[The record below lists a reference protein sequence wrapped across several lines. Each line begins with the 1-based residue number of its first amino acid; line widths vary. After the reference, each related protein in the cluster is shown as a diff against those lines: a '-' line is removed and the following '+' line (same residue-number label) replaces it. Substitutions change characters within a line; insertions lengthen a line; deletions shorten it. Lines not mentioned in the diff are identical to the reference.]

1 MKKNNEE
8 LTRRE
13 QDILDMTKEST
24 YVPMTFK
31 EIAFFMQVPEK
42 DINEFNTTLEKLID
56 NGYLI
61 LTKRGKIISVEAK
74 GFVRGTF
81 DSTKHGF
88 GFVRVIDSDDDIFIP
103 KNKINGA
110 THKDIVLV
118 KIDQA
123 GSHSRKRE
131 GEVIKIVE
139 KGKKTFVGLYIE
151 NRNFGF
157 VKIDNEKFSDDI
169 FIPKGRKNGA
179 VDGSKVYVLVTKDKT
194 ETQKA
199 EGEVITVLGH
209 INDVGVDV
217 LSIVYDNDVPVTFPD
232 EVLEQVESVPDEVD
246 EKDLIGRV
254 DQTIIQ
260 MVTIDGEDAK
270 DLDDAVSVTKLE
282 NGNYSL
288 VVSIA
293 DVTNYVLEDTPLDK
307 EARLRGTSVYLV
319 DRVIPMLPHKLSNGI
334 CSLNE
339 NVIRLTLSCVME
351 IDKSGKVV
359 KSNVIK
365 SFIKTD
371 RRMSYTIVNDI
382 LTDENSQYIDE
393 YKALVPM
400 FKDMKE
406 LRDILLSK
414 REKRG
419 AIDFNTVESKIILD
433 KQGKPIDIVIRQRN
447 IATSIIEEF
456 MLCANETI
464 AEHFYYMSVPFL
476 YRVHNE
482 PDEEKLEKL
491 KDFIG
496 FFGYYFK
503 GNTFHAKSIQQLL
516 EKIKGT
522 EVESIISSVAL
533 KSMKKAEYKAELEPH
548 FGLSAQYYSH
558 FTSPIRRYP
567 DLQIHRIIKEQL
579 DGHMIESRI
588 DHYENILTEI
598 AYNCSLT
605 ERRAEVCERETDKL
619 KKCEYMAD
627 KIGNEYEGI
636 ISSVTSWGLYIT
648 LENTVEGMVS
658 ITSMVDDVYVF
669 DEPSFAYTGRHKSY
683 KLGQTVKV
691 VVDKVDTFHRKIDF
705 VFEDIDIKK
714 NVKSIKK

>member
-1 MKKNNEE
+1 MQKKEEQLTNNEK
-8 LTRRE
+8 
-13 QDILDMTKEST
+13 QILEMTEEAT

-31 EIAFFMQVPEK
+31 EIAFFMQVPENK
-42 DINEFNTTLEKLID
+42 YNEFNKTMDKLLSD
-56 NGYLI
+56 GYLI
-61 LTKRGKIISVEAK
+61 LNKRGKVLSVKAK
-74 GFVRGTF
+74 GFIRGTF

-103 KNKINGA
+103 KFAVNGA
-110 THKDIVLV
+110 THKDTVLV
-118 KIDQA
+118 KVNQT
-123 GSHSRKRE
+123 GSSSKKRE
-131 GEVIKIVE
+131 GEIVKIIE
-139 KGKKTFVGLYIE
+139 KGKKTFVGLYME

-157 VKIDNEKFSDDI
+157 VKIDNEKFNEDI
-169 FIPKGRKNGA
+169 FIPKAMKNGA

-199 EGEVITVLGH
+199 EGEVLTVIGH
-209 INDVGVDV
+209 KNDVGVDV

-232 EVLEQVESVPDEVD
+232 EVLQQIESVPEEVL
-246 EKDLIGRV
+246 EEDLVGRV
-254 DQTIIQ
+254 DQTVIP

-270 DLDDAVSVTKLE
+270 DLDDAVSVTKLP

-293 DVTNYVLEDTPLDK
+293 DVTNYVTEDSPLDV
-307 EARLRGTSVYLV
+307 EARTRGTSVYLV

-351 IDKSGKVV
+351 IDSSGKVV
-359 KSNVIK
+359 KSDVCK

-371 RRMSYTIVNDI
+371 RRMSYTVVNDL
-382 LTDENSQYIDE
+382 LTNENSPYFEE
-393 YKALVPM
+393 YKQLVPM
-400 FKDMKE
+400 FQDMKE

-419 AIDFNTVESKIILD
+419 AIDFNTVESKILLD
-433 KQGKPIDIVIRQRN
+433 DNGKPNEIVIRQRN

-464 AEHFYYMSVPFL
+464 AETFHFLNIPFL
-476 YRVHNE
+476 YRVHDE

-491 KDFIG
+491 KNFIG

-503 GNTFHAKSIQQLL
+503 GNTFHAKDIKKLL

-522 EVESIISSVAL
+522 EIESIISSVAL
-533 KSMKKAEYKAELEPH
+533 KSMKKAEYKAVLGSH
-548 FGLSAQYYSH
+548 FGLSANYYSH

-579 DGHMIESRI
+579 DGKMNEDRL
-588 DHYENILTEI
+588 DHYEDILSEI
-598 AYNCSLT
+598 AVNCSLT

-619 KKCEYMAD
+619 KKCEFMVN
-627 KIGNEYEGI
+627 KKGQEFTGI
-636 ISSVTSWGLYIT
+636 ISSVTSWGLYVT

-658 ITSMVDDVYVF
+658 VTSLDDDVYIY
-669 DEPSFAYTGRHKSY
+669 DEASYSYVGRHNSY
-683 KLGQTVKV
+683 KLGQSVKI
-691 VVDKVDTFHRKIDF
+691 VVDKVDVFHRKIDF
-705 VFEDIDIKK
+705 IFTENIK
-714 NVKSIKK
+714 